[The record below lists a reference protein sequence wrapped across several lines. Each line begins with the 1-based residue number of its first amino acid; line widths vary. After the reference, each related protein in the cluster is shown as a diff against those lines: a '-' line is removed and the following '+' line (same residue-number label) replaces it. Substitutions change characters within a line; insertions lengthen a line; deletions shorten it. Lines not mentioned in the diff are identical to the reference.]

1 MTGRA
6 AAVALAL
13 LLALLVL
20 LAVATEARAAGGKN
34 TSTAFRREREMQA
47 SANAIAA
54 VFGREPLF
62 ACMARVAWRESRFDP
77 HAENLTDRHAD
88 GSTGSWGLFE
98 IGSLWRRP
106 GETVDHFRRR
116 MMDPAAN
123 AREARRLYDRYGL
136 APWGNRC

>member
-20 LAVATEARAAGGKN
+20 LAVATEARAGAP
-34 TSTAFRREREMQA
+34 SRRQLEEREVV
-47 SANAIAA
+47 NAITAEFGAGPLGACFWRLAA
-54 VFGREPLF
+54 
-62 ACMARVAWRESRFDP
+62 RESNLDP
-77 HAENLTDRHAD
+77 RAVNLTDRHAD
-88 GSTGSWGLFE
+88 GSTGSFGALM
-98 IGSLWRRP
+98 IGALWRRP

-116 MMDPAAN
+116 MMDPVAN